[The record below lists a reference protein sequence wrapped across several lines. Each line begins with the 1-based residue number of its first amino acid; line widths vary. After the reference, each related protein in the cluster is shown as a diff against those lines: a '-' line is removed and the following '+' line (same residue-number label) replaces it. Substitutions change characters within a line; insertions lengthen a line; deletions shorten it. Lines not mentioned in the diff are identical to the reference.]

1 MLTMTKTSGKM
12 TRGLTKPKSY
22 IQLLQSFPPRP
33 ITKEAELSA
42 TQVVVDTLLDR
53 PTLTSEEQDYLNV
66 LGTLIYEY
74 EQTLEP
80 LPDVCGVELLKVLM
94 EEHDLRQKDLV
105 EIFKTESIISAVL
118 HGRRKLTVEHIQ
130 KLAEFF
136 HVSPAAFFPA

>member
-1 MLTMTKTSGKM
+1 MLTMTKISGKM
-12 TRGLTKPKSY
+12 TRGLNKPESY

-33 ITKEAELSA
+33 ITNEAEFSA
-42 TQVVVDTLLDR
+42 TQAVVDTLLDR
-53 PTLTSEEQDYLNV
+53 PKLTTEEQDYLTV

-80 LPDVCGVELLKVLM
+80 LPDIYGVELLKVLM
-94 EEHDLRQKDLV
+94 EEQDLRQKDLV
-105 EIFKTESIISAVL
+105 PIFKTESIVSAVL

-136 HVSPAAFFPA
+136 YISPAAFFPA